1 MAKEKLELKKA
12 DDMKSGDV
20 GEAQN
25 DFDLRWK
32 QAHDEIR
39 AVLEKYKVD
48 IGARL
53 EHREDAILAIPR
65 YIDMKGK

>member
-1 MAKEKLELKKA
+1 MAKQKLDLHKA
-12 DDMKSGDV
+12 DNMNSGDV

-25 DFDLRWK
+25 DFDMRWK

-39 AVLEKYKVD
+39 AILDKYKID

-53 EHREDAILAIPR
+53 EPREDAILAIPR